1 MFSRLVFAG
10 LTATVLAAT
19 PSIGATT
26 ECGLERAFAH
36 ATKHHG
42 ERNIYGDAGALFFT
56 APMAVNTDGAP
67 TSYHP
72 DDPWGSRDKAINTI
86 CNGANAR
93 LPDGRKLNY
102 AQCRELVAAFREAK
116 AAGWEAPGK
125 PKMEFYGV
133 AARGATPCLIQSGSY
148 AGYFVSTTSL
158 AADKTKGR
166 CDQERYLNSLE
177 IPFSIYPGARTFTNR
192 GVGKGDVVV
201 YYNPANDVIEYG
213 IVGDRGPR
221 WGLAEGSV
229 AFAKSLRKL
238 TDDPQNRRDTYR
250 FGVEKVHA
258 LILPNETLLAPFT
271 RDNVRTRAKARFE
284 AWGGLDRFKK
294 CVATIGALP

>member
-148 AGYFVSTTSL
+148 AGYFVSSET
-158 AADKTKGR
+158 G
-166 CDQERYLNSLE
+166 
-177 IPFSIYPGARTFTNR
+177 
-192 GVGKGDVVV
+192 
-201 YYNPANDVIEYG
+201 
-213 IVGDRGPR
+213 
-221 WGLAEGSV
+221 GLAEGSV